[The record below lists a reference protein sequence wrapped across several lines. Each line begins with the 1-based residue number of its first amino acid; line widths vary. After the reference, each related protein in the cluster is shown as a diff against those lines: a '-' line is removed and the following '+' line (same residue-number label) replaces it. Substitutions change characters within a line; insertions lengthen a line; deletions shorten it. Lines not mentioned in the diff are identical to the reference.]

1 MLAESIK
8 RVVQDNLF
16 PRRIIQY
23 VVGLILMA
31 AGAVILKRSNM
42 GVPPITAVPDAVSA
56 ITVLTIG
63 TVTVMLY
70 AVCVVLQIIVQ
81 KKVTVKSLLCFVVG
95 FPFGWQIDLFMKGWD
110 PQLLLWQRILCLL
123 IGIAVQGFGMSLVR
137 GSDLML
143 PAPDELNRVIA
154 DTYNKKLWNVKM
166 SADAIYVII
175 AVAINLV
182 FQGSIASV
190 GICSVASVLLT
201 GQFVKLS
208 FKLLPRILMPSISSS
223 LH

>member
-1 MLAESIK
+1 MFTKSFKNIIK
-8 RVVQDNLF
+8 DGLF
-16 PRRIIQY
+16 LRRILQY
-23 VVGLILMA
+23 AAGLVLMA
-31 AGAVILKRSNM
+31 VGAVVLKRTNF

-63 TVTVMLY
+63 TVTVILH
-70 AVCVVLQIIVQ
+70 AVCVVLQMIVQ
-81 KKVTVKSLLCFVVG
+81 KKITVKSLLCFVVG
-95 FPFGWQIDLFMKGWD
+95 FPFGCLIDLFMKLWD
-110 PQLLLWQRILCLL
+110 PQMLLWQRILCLL
-123 IGIAVQGFGMSLVR
+123 IGIAVQGFGVSLVR

-166 SADAIYVII
+166 AADAVYVLL
-175 AVAINLV
+175 AVAINLI
-182 FQGSIASV
+182 FQGSVASI

-208 FKLLPRILMPSISSS
+208 FKLFPGIQMPEISS
-223 LH
+223 L